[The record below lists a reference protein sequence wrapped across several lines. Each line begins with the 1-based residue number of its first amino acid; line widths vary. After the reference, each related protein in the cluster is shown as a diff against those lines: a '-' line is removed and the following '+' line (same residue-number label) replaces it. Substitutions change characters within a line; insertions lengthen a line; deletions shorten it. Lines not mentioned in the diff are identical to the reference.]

1 MVPPFIIQLVGEY
14 VIEIIR
20 SIRDNIDRLDPNLY
34 RAFLT
39 RNPAFYQTT
48 KQRVASYW
56 NCFHRDQQRA
66 DYAGVQVLEAFDRL
80 I

>member
-1 MVPPFIIQLVGEY
+1 

-20 SIRDNIDRLDPNLY
+20 SIRDNSDRLDVDVY

-48 KQRVASYW
+48 KDRVASYRD
-56 NCFHRDQQRA
+56 CYHRGLQKA
-66 DYAGVQVLEAFDRL
+66 DYAGFQVLQAFDRL